1 MRMTFAFPMGL
12 EAQPF
17 PLYHHCHSEHQSGTD
32 SEAML
37 LMMISAHEHNSCGAP
52 ALPVYAVSVGGSEHC
67 GSFQAAYSLTSAFHL
82 PALDKWQTLHRH

>member
-1 MRMTFAFPMGL
+1 MRMTFAFLMGL

-17 PLYHHCHSEHQSGTD
+17 PLYHHYHSEHQSGTD

-52 ALPVYAVSVGGSEHC
+52 ALPVYAVSE
-67 GSFQAAYSLTSAFHL
+67 
-82 PALDKWQTLHRH
+82 WE